1 MRQERRA
8 GWANGSQ
15 RAFSDVLLH
24 ATHCI
29 EAAGKSADLGN
40 KLSLLNMARAW
51 MLLAE
56 QAEKNSGNV
65 TPGPTKEA

>member
-1 MRQERRA
+1 VGKWPARELSA
-8 GWANGSQ
+8 TYW
-15 RAFSDVLLH
+15 LH

-29 EAAGKSADLGN
+29 EVAGKSADLGN

-56 QAEKNSGNV
+56 QAEKNSENV

>member
-1 MRQERRA
+1 MAARELSATYR
-8 GWANGSQ
+8 
-15 RAFSDVLLH
+15 LH

-29 EAAGKSADLGN
+29 EVAGKSADLEN

-51 MLLAE
+51 VLLAE
-56 QAEKNSGNV
+56 QAEKNSENV